1 MDLAFIGDMYD
12 CHRAFPPVSPWVAIL
27 SLQLVVLVK
36 DQVTNRIS
44 VAAQALFVIGD
55 LSRPLVDLHT
65 DGFLSDC
72 VQLGKS
78 DFP

>member
-1 MDLAFIGDMYD
+1 M
-12 CHRAFPPVSPWVAIL
+12 L

-36 DQVTNRIS
+36 DQVANRIL
-44 VAAQALFVIGD
+44 VTAQTFFVIGNP
-55 LSRPLVDLHT
+55 SRPVVDLHT

-78 DFP
+78 DFL